1 MAIKILTNDGAT
13 VILTF
18 DYYKKDFYSLKQ
30 VTRTSRKSG
39 KIKRFHM
46 NFIYLIAAILK
57 KKEICELLF
66 SEDTKQSISDYLIRT
81 TELWKRQTRYLI
93 SANGKTQFC
102 NGQGIVLIQVQW
114 TNLVGNWSKNGQ
126 RW

>member
-1 MAIKILTNDGAT
+1 MAIKILKNDGAT

-66 SEDTKQSISDYLIRT
+66 SEDTKQSISDYLVRA
-81 TELWKRQTRYLI
+81 TEL
-93 SANGKTQFC
+93 
-102 NGQGIVLIQVQW
+102 
-114 TNLVGNWSKNGQ
+114 
-126 RW
+126 

>member
-18 DYYKKDFYSLKQ
+18 DYYYKKDFYSLKQ

-57 KKEICELLF
+57 KKKKYVNYSFLKILNNLF
-66 SEDTKQSISDYLIRT
+66 LIT
-81 TELWKRQTRYLI
+81 L
-93 SANGKTQFC
+93 
-102 NGQGIVLIQVQW
+102 
-114 TNLVGNWSKNGQ
+114 
-126 RW
+126 

>member
-18 DYYKKDFYSLKQ
+18 DYYYKKDFYSLKQ

-57 KKEICELLF
+57 KK
-66 SEDTKQSISDYLIRT
+66 
-81 TELWKRQTRYLI
+81 KR
-93 SANGKTQFC
+93 NM
-102 NGQGIVLIQVQW
+102 
-114 TNLVGNWSKNGQ
+114 
-126 RW
+126 

>member
-1 MAIKILTNDGAT
+1 MAIKILKNDGAT

-46 NFIYLIAAILK
+46 NFKYLIAAILK
-57 KKEICELLF
+57 KKKKYVNYSFLKILNNLF
-66 SEDTKQSISDYLIRT
+66 LIT
-81 TELWKRQTRYLI
+81 L
-93 SANGKTQFC
+93 
-102 NGQGIVLIQVQW
+102 
-114 TNLVGNWSKNGQ
+114 
-126 RW
+126 